1 MTAEDALAMGELT
14 IKAERA
20 CEACDGT
27 GRVVHELWRTWHE
40 SHAAAGSVGRAAT
53 GVDYERRL
61 EAFFGEHGES
71 PDEVPEEHDCLACDG
86 SGRAEVEVTIGEI
99 GRWTLEMVPVAV
111 IDRGELEDMIA
122 TVKERMLTAASRSE
136 GIGVPDRERAV
147 ASAEWL
153 RVVQEGAHTLRELTA
168 LLIERRSNG

>member
-1 MTAEDALAMGELT
+1 MGELT

-27 GRVVHELWRTWHE
+27 GQFPVFTVEPT
-40 SHAAAGSVGRAAT
+40 
-53 GVDYERRL
+53 ERL
-61 EAFFGEHGES
+61 DPC
-71 PDEVPEEHDCLACDG
+71 PDCHG
-86 SGRAEVEVTIGEI
+86 SGRTEVEVTVSEI

-122 TVKERMLTAASRSE
+122 TVKERMLAAASRSD
-136 GIGVPDRERAV
+136 GIGVPDRERAA

-168 LLIERRSNG
+168 LLVERRSNG